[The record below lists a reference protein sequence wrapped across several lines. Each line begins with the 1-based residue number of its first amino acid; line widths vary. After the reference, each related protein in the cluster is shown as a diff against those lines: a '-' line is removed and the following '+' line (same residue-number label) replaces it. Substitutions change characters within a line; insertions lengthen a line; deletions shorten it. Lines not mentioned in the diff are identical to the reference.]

1 MSDFRNDDFENKEI
15 YSPNFV
21 VIDDGSKKKGKNKK
35 SGGGEKRGIGKYIL
49 VGIITMALTL
59 SISIPSTYYVIKTA
73 IENGTLKGAG
83 ETKNISYTTP
93 SFTSS
98 TTSLSVTD
106 VVNKVAPS
114 VVSVSTKSLVSNG
127 FFNQSQEGVGS
138 GFIINEDG
146 DILTNYHVVQG
157 ASEVNVTFNNGKE
170 YKAKIV
176 NYDANADLAMI
187 RLQEKVDVP
196 GVATLG
202 DSDLLQAGQEVI
214 AIGNPLGKEF
224 VGTVTKGI
232 ISASSRELQNQDGS
246 TSVYIQTDAAINP
259 GNSGGPLIN
268 ANGEVIGINS
278 AKISETGVEGIGFSI
293 PINTVKEKIGALS
306 KQALT
311 LGISIRDLDKDTAK
325 ANNLVEGIYVAN
337 VVDYSPAEKAGIQ
350 AGDVIVGFNGKS
362 IKTSTEL
369 SEEKSKLNEGDKV
382 KVVVNR
388 SGKEITLEITMAS

>member
-1 MSDFRNDDFENKEI
+1 MSDFRNGDSENGEI

-21 VIDDGSKKKGKNKK
+21 MIGDGKNKKGKNKK
-35 SGGGEKRGIGKYIL
+35 EKGNGIGKYLL
-49 VGIITMALTL
+49 VGLVTMALTL
-59 SISIPSTYYVIKTA
+59 SISIPSTYYIIKTA
-73 IENGTLKGAG
+73 LENGTLKGTS

-93 SFTSS
+93 SFTSN

-106 VVNKVAPS
+106 VVNKVAPA
-114 VVSVSTKSLVSNG
+114 VVSVSTKSSVSNG
-127 FFNQSQEGVGS
+127 FFNQPQEGVGS

-157 ASEVNVTFNNGKE
+157 ATEVNVTFNNGKE

-187 RLQEKVDVP
+187 RLVEKVEVP

-232 ISASSRELQNQDGS
+232 VSAASRSLQNQDGS

-278 AKISETGVEGIGFSI
+278 AKISEAGVEGIGFSI
-293 PINTVKEKIGALS
+293 PINSVKDKIGALS
-306 KQALT
+306 KQSLT
-311 LGISIRDLDKDTAK
+311 LGVSIRDLDSTAAK
-325 ANNLVEGIYVAN
+325 QYKLVEGIYVAS
-337 VVDYSPAEKAGIQ
+337 VVEYSPAEKAGIK
-350 AGDVIVGFNGKS
+350 AGDVIVGFNGKN
-362 IKTSTEL
+362 IKTSAEL
-369 SEEKSKLNEGDKV
+369 SSEKNKLNEGDKV
-382 KVVVNR
+382 KIVVNR
-388 SGKEITLEITMAS
+388 DGKEVTLEITMSA

>member
-1 MSDFRNDDFENKEI
+1 MSDFKNGDFENEEM

-21 VIDDGSKKKGKNKK
+21 MIGDGKNNKGKNKK
-35 SGGGEKRGIGKYIL
+35 EKGHGVGKYLL
-49 VGIITMALTL
+49 VGLVTMALTL
-59 SISIPSTYYVIKTA
+59 SISIPSTYYIIKTA
-73 IENGTLKGAG
+73 LENGTLKGTS

-93 SFTSS
+93 SFTSN

-106 VVNKVAPS
+106 VVNKVAPA
-114 VVSVSTKSLVSNG
+114 VVSVSTKSSVTNG
-127 FFNQSQEGVGS
+127 FFNQPQEGVGS

-157 ASEVNVTFNNGKE
+157 ATEVNVTFNNGKE

-187 RLQEKVDVP
+187 RLVEKVEVP

-232 ISASSRELQNQDGS
+232 VSAASRSLQNQDGS

-278 AKISETGVEGIGFSI
+278 AKISEAGVEGIGFSI
-293 PINTVKEKIGALS
+293 PINSVKEKIGALS
-306 KQALT
+306 KQSLT
-311 LGISIRDLDKDTAK
+311 LGISIRDLDKNAAK
-325 ANNLVEGIYVAN
+325 QYKLVEGIYVAS
-337 VVDYSPAEKAGIQ
+337 VVEYSPAEKAGIK

-362 IKTSTEL
+362 IKTSAEL
-369 SEEKSKLNEGDKV
+369 SAEKNKLNEGDKV
-382 KVVVNR
+382 KIVVNR
-388 SGKEITLEITMAS
+388 DGKEVTLEITMSA

>member
-1 MSDFRNDDFENKEI
+1 MSDFRNGDFDNEEI

-21 VIDDGSKKKGKNKK
+21 MIGDGKNNKGKNKK
-35 SGGGEKRGIGKYIL
+35 RKSNGIGKYFVVGL
-49 VGIITMALTL
+49 VTMVLTL

-73 IENGTLKGAG
+73 LENGTLKGTS

-93 SFTSS
+93 SFTSN

-114 VVSVSTKSLVSNG
+114 VVSVSTKSSVSNG
-127 FFNQSQEGVGS
+127 FFSQPQEGVGS

-157 ASEVNVTFNNGKE
+157 ATEVNVTFNNGKE

-187 RLQEKVDVP
+187 RLVEKVEVP
-196 GVATLG
+196 GVAALG

-232 ISASSRELQNQDGS
+232 ISAASRSLQNQDGS

-278 AKISETGVEGIGFSI
+278 AKISEEGVEGIGFSI
-293 PINTVKEKIGALS
+293 PINTVKEKIGVLS
-306 KQALT
+306 KQSLT
-311 LGISIRDLDKDTAK
+311 LGVSIRDIGSEEAK
-325 ANNLVEGIYVAN
+325 ARKLVEGIYVASI
-337 VVDYSPAEKAGIQ
+337 VQYSPAEKAGIQ

-362 IKTSTEL
+362 IKTSAEL
-369 SEEKSKLNEGDKV
+369 SEEKNKLNEGDKV
-382 KVVVNR
+382 KIVVNR
-388 SGKEITLEITMAS
+388 DGKEIALDITMSA

>member
-1 MSDFRNDDFENKEI
+1 MI
-15 YSPNFV
+15 G
-21 VIDDGSKKKGKNKK
+21 DGKNNKGKNKK
-35 SGGGEKRGIGKYIL
+35 EKRNGLGKYLL
-49 VGIITMALTL
+49 VGLVTMALTL
-59 SISIPSTYYVIKTA
+59 SISIPSTYYIIKTA
-73 IENGTLKGAG
+73 LENGKLKGTS

-93 SFTSS
+93 SFTSN

-106 VVNKVAPS
+106 VVNKVAPA
-114 VVSVSTKSLVSNG
+114 VVSVSTKSSVSNG
-127 FFNQSQEGVGS
+127 FFNQPQEGVGS

-157 ASEVNVTFNNGKE
+157 ATEVNVTFNNGKE

-187 RLQEKVDVP
+187 RLVEKVEVP

-232 ISASSRELQNQDGS
+232 ISAASRSLQNQDGS

-278 AKISETGVEGIGFSI
+278 AKISEAGVEGIGFSI
-293 PINTVKEKIGALS
+293 PINSVKEKIGALS
-306 KQALT
+306 KQSLT
-311 LGISIRDLDKDTAK
+311 LGISIRDLDKNAAK
-325 ANNLVEGIYVAN
+325 QYKLVEGIYVAS
-337 VVDYSPAEKAGIQ
+337 VVEYSPAEKAGIK

-362 IKTSTEL
+362 IKTSAEL
-369 SEEKSKLNEGDKV
+369 SAEKNKLNEGDKV
-382 KVVVNR
+382 KIVVNR
-388 SGKEITLEITMAS
+388 DGKEVTLEITMSA